1 MRFNLGGKY
10 WYYRESRS
18 ITWDGRELV
27 GLCKLSPRRE
37 IVILKTKNQ
46 KIQLDAIIHECL
58 HALSW
63 SHGEDAVATI
73 AESAANVL
81 YEVGLRRSK
90 DSCDRACVTKVR
102 TLLYNVLRASR
113 FHLDVDDGATLAA
126 RDISHV
132 LCRLGWQW
140 RGKKSDPG
148 E

>member
-1 MRFNLGGKY
+1 MRLNLGGRY

-81 YEVGLRRSK
+81 YEVGLRRST
-90 DSCDRACVTKVR
+90 DSCDRSGVTKVR

-126 RDISHV
+126 RDISYV
-132 LCRLGWQW
+132 LCRLGWLW
-140 RGKKSDPG
+140 REQRSGIGK
-148 E
+148 